1 MGVTHCKNQGA
12 IRKLIQWPKLSNKV
26 WEHRTPPPTSLLH
39 QGALIIILLV
49 TKQQRPPM
57 SSILYIIHWW
67 LSKNCVVLPG
77 SQFFFFFFN
86 LLVWTIALSQ
96 AWFNYKQRPGFG
108 TTRGKMVMW
117 KWETTTLLFAR
128 NSIQPEISLRYYPAA
143 LLLLHTT
150 WPSAYY
156 LSTTKYKIRVF
167 QHFLRYSLRHKN
179 RVVPLK

>member
-1 MGVTHCKNQGA
+1 MT
-12 IRKLIQWPKLSNKV
+12 
-26 WEHRTPPPTSLLH
+26 
-39 QGALIIILLV
+39 
-49 TKQQRPPM
+49 QQELCCLAWIP
-57 SSILYIIHWW
+57 I
-67 LSKNCVVLPG
+67 
-77 SQFFFFFFN
+77 FFFFFFY

-167 QHFLRYSLRHKN
+167 QHFLRYSLIHKN
-179 RVVPLK
+179 RVVPLKQHLGLQIPCCFGLLPCAHPLPAQVPPVIFLWKDTLLF